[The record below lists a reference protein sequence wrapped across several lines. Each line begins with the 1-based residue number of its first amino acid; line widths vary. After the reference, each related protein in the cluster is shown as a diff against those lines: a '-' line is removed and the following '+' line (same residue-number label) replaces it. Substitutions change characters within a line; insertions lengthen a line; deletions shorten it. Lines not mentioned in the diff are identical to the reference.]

1 MTLSL
6 TYEEIIMENLNAT
19 QSVIKQCNH
28 IPQLLSIKDVG
39 HYTGLSRS
47 TIYELI
53 NEDSDRYDSTFPKKV
68 QLTQVRV
75 VWVASEIAEWIEAK
89 IAERSA

>member
-1 MTLSL
+1 
-6 TYEEIIMENLNAT
+6 MEQLNAA
-19 QSVIKQCNH
+19 QPVIEQCNH

-47 TIYELI
+47 TIYEMI
-53 NEDSDRYDSTFPKKV
+53 NKKSDRYDPTFPKKV

-75 VWVASEIAEWIEAK
+75 VWVASEIAEWINEKIEA
-89 IAERSA
+89 RSV

>member
-1 MTLSL
+1 
-6 TYEEIIMENLNAT
+6 MENLNAT
-19 QSVIKQCNH
+19 QLVIKQCNH

-39 HYTGLSRS
+39 SYTGLSRS
-47 TIYELI
+47 TIYEI
-53 NEDSDRYDSTFPKKV
+53 TNDKSDRYDPTFPKKV

-75 VWVASEIAEWIEAK
+75 VWVASEIAEWIDNK

>member
-1 MTLSL
+1 
-6 TYEEIIMENLNAT
+6 MENFNAT
-19 QSVIKQCNH
+19 QPVIRQCNH

-47 TIYELI
+47 TIYELN
-53 NEDSDRYDSTFPKKV
+53 NEDSERYDSTFPKKV

-75 VWVASEIAEWIEAK
+75 VWVASEVAEWIAAK

>member
-1 MTLSL
+1 
-6 TYEEIIMENLNAT
+6 MENLNAT
-19 QSVIKQCNH
+19 QPVIEPCNH

-47 TIYELI
+47 TIYEMV
-53 NEDSDRYDSTFPKKV
+53 NEKSDHYDPTFPKKV

-75 VWVASEIAEWIEAK
+75 VWVASEIAEWINTK
-89 IAERSA
+89 IGARSA

>member
-1 MTLSL
+1 
-6 TYEEIIMENLNAT
+6 MESLNAT
-19 QSVIKQCNH
+19 QPVIKQCNH

-75 VWVASEIAEWIEAK
+75 VWVASEIADWIEAK
-89 IAERSA
+89 ISARLA

>member
-1 MTLSL
+1 
-6 TYEEIIMENLNAT
+6 MENLNVTQPAT
-19 QSVIKQCNH
+19 EPCNH

-47 TIYELI
+47 TIYEMV
-53 NEDSDRYDSTFPKKV
+53 NEKSDRYDPTFPKKV

-75 VWVASEIAEWIEAK
+75 VWVASEIAEWINTK
-89 IAERSA
+89 IAMRSV

>member
-1 MTLSL
+1 
-6 TYEEIIMENLNAT
+6 MENLNAT
-19 QSVIKQCNH
+19 QPVIKQCNH

-75 VWVASEIAEWIEAK
+75 VWVASEIADWINTK
-89 IAERSA
+89 IAERVK

>member
-1 MTLSL
+1 
-6 TYEEIIMENLNAT
+6 MENLN
-19 QSVIKQCNH
+19 IPKLLIEQCNY

-47 TIYELI
+47 TIYEMI
-53 NEDSDRYDSTFPKKV
+53 NENSNRYDPTFPKKV

-75 VWVASEIAEWIEAK
+75 VWVASEIAEWINNKIEAR
-89 IAERSA
+89 IA

>member
-1 MTLSL
+1 
-6 TYEEIIMENLNAT
+6 MENFNAT
-19 QSVIKQCNH
+19 QPVIKQCNH

-53 NEDSDRYDSTFPKKV
+53 NEVSDRYDSTFPKKV

-89 IAERSA
+89 IAKRSE

>member
-1 MTLSL
+1 
-6 TYEEIIMENLNAT
+6 MENLNAT
-19 QSVIKQCNH
+19 QPVIKQCNH

-53 NEDSDRYDSTFPKKV
+53 NEESDRYDSTFPKKV

-75 VWVASEIAEWIEAK
+75 VWVASEIAEWIESK
-89 IAERSA
+89 INARLA

>member
-1 MTLSL
+1 
-6 TYEEIIMENLNAT
+6 MESLNAT
-19 QSVIKQCNH
+19 QPVVEQCNH

-47 TIYELI
+47 TIYEMV
-53 NEDSDRYDSTFPKKV
+53 NEKSDRYDPTFPKKV

-75 VWVASEIAEWIEAK
+75 VWVASEIAEWINSK
-89 IAERSA
+89 IDERSA

>member
-1 MTLSL
+1 
-6 TYEEIIMENLNAT
+6 MENLNAT
-19 QSVIKQCNH
+19 QPVIKQCNH

-53 NEDSDRYDSTFPKKV
+53 NEESDRYDSTFPKKV

-75 VWVASEIAEWIEAK
+75 VWVASEIADWINTK
-89 IAERSA
+89 IAERVK